1 MQNEEKTTKQNFLVI
16 TFCDSNYQKLK
27 VRLLK
32 KDYLPAVI
40 IEFIFVGD
48 TSKNIQKNIPFLGKL
63 LVYGGGKL
71 MFGDRIKKELC

>member
-1 MQNEEKTTKQNFLVI
+1 
-16 TFCDSNYQKLK
+16 